1 MSADEYDESRLNACH
16 SDAGFFN
23 GERLTSPVDTRASF
37 HRHPQTPSYP
47 DDLTDEYDSSSEG
60 SVVYDGRYPHTDNGK
75 FPGSDGSRLGASDRP
90 RGPPATNRE
99 FCGTADR
106 HGSRPNADR
115 HHDGRRRVIVSS
127 TTESEDDRPCARD
140 PVDRHHARTGFAS
153 GADHGTGQGGTQ
165 ARGSNRDGRDNR
177 GDRAPPD
184 NRRTSRASI
193 ISPSAEPA
201 SSHVK
206 SAAGE
211 GHRVQ
216 RKDAPSGSAGI
227 PRRRARFQDSTGRH
241 EEPAED
247 AATAEV
253 NRRFRSMKFSGS

>member
-1 MSADEYDESRLNACH
+1 MSADEYDESRLNARY
-16 SDAGFFN
+16 SDAEFSD
-23 GERLTSPVDTRASF
+23 GERLTRPIDSWASF

-47 DDLTDEYDSSSEG
+47 DNLTDEYDSSSQG
-60 SVVYDGRYPHTDNGK
+60 SVVYGGHYPDIENEEL
-75 FPGSDGSRLGASDRP
+75 PGGDGSRLGAFDRP

-106 HGSRPNADR
+106 HGPRPNADL
-115 HHDGRRRVIVSS
+115 HHDGRRRVFVSS
-127 TTESEDDRPCARD
+127 ATESEDDRPCARD

-153 GADHGTGQGGTQ
+153 GADHGIDQGGTQ

-184 NRRTSRASI
+184 NRRTTRASI
-193 ISPSAEPA
+193 IPPSAEPA
-201 SSHVK
+201 NGHVK
-206 SAAGE
+206 SAAGA

-216 RKDAPSGSAGI
+216 RKDAPSGSAAI
-227 PRRRARFQDSTGRH
+227 PGRPGRVQDRTGRQ
-241 EEPAED
+241 EDPAED

-253 NRRFRSMKFSGS
+253 DRRFGSMKFRGS